1 MSTHRPVAAMLGRTI
16 LFKSLAERDR
26 QLVAR
31 QMVAAAFAP
40 EQLIF
45 ARGDPPDDIY
55 LVLKGRVRL
64 SVFSLDGRMLSFK
77 HAEPGDTFGEI
88 GPLDGGARTADATAL
103 TQVEVM
109 SLERAKLNALL
120 EGNPRVA
127 RAAIKFLCAR
137 LRETSELAEGIAL
150 HSIEM
155 RLARFLLS
163 ALKRQHGDGPAIH
176 AFIELG
182 ITQGELAL
190 LIGASRQK
198 VNAALNT
205 LEQAGAIRRTRTR
218 LFCDEASLLRVAALE
233 QG

>member
-1 MSTHRPVAAMLGRTI
+1 MSPYRPVAAMLGRTI

-31 QMVAAAFAP
+31 QMVSATFAP

-77 HAEPGDTFGEI
+77 HAEAGDTFGEI

-163 ALKRQHGDGPAIH
+163 ALKRQHGDGAAIH

-218 LFCDEASLLRVAALE
+218 LFCDEASLLRLAALE

>member
-1 MSTHRPVAAMLGRTI
+1 MTMNRPVAVMLGRTI

-26 QLVAR
+26 LLIAR
-31 QMVAAAFAP
+31 QMTPASFAA

-45 ARGDPPDDIY
+45 ARGDPGNDIY

-77 HAEPGDTFGEI
+77 HAEAGDIFGEI

-103 TQVEVM
+103 TKVEVM
-109 SLERAKLNALL
+109 TLQRGKFNALL

-127 RAAIKFLCAR
+127 RAAIRFLCAR

-150 HSIEM
+150 HPIEM

-163 ALKRQHGDGPAIH
+163 ALKRQRSDAGTAHSS
-176 AFIELG
+176 IELG

-198 VNAALNT
+198 VNAALHA
-205 LEQAGAIRRTRTR
+205 LEEAGAIRRARSR
-218 LFCDEASLLRVAALE
+218 LFCDEAALLRVAALE
-233 QG
+233 QP

>member
-1 MSTHRPVAAMLGRTI
+1 
-16 LFKSLAERDR
+16 
-26 QLVAR
+26 
-31 QMVAAAFAP
+31 
-40 EQLIF
+40 
-45 ARGDPPDDIY
+45 
-55 LVLKGRVRL
+55 
-64 SVFSLDGRMLSFK
+64 
-77 HAEPGDTFGEI
+77 
-88 GPLDGGARTADATAL
+88 
-103 TQVEVM
+103 M
-109 SLERAKLNALL
+109 SLQRAKLNALL

-163 ALKRQHGDGPAIH
+163 ALKRQRSDRGTTQSV
-176 AFIELG
+176 IELG

-205 LEQAGAIRRTRTR
+205 LEQAGAVRRTRTR
-218 LFCDEASLLRVAALE
+218 LFCDEVTLLRVAALE

>member
-1 MSTHRPVAAMLGRTI
+1 
-16 LFKSLAERDR
+16 
-26 QLVAR
+26 
-31 QMVAAAFAP
+31 
-40 EQLIF
+40 
-45 ARGDPPDDIY
+45 
-55 LVLKGRVRL
+55 
-64 SVFSLDGRMLSFK
+64 
-77 HAEPGDTFGEI
+77 
-88 GPLDGGARTADATAL
+88 
-103 TQVEVM
+103 
-109 SLERAKLNALL
+109 LL

-137 LRETSELAEGIAL
+137 LRETSELAEGSAL

-163 ALKRQHGDGPAIH
+163 ALKRQRGDEAAIH

>member
-1 MSTHRPVAAMLGRTI
+1 MTTNRPVAAMLGRTI
-16 LFKSLAERDR
+16 LFKSLPERDR
-26 QLVAR
+26 LLIAR
-31 QMVAAAFAP
+31 QMTPASFGVD
-40 EQLIF
+40 QLIF
-45 ARGDPPDDIY
+45 ARGDPGNDIY

-77 HAEPGDTFGEI
+77 HAEAGDIFGEI

-103 TQVEVM
+103 TQVEAM
-109 SLERAKLNALL
+109 SLQRTKFNALL
-120 EGNPRVA
+120 ENNPRVA
-127 RAAIKFLCAR
+127 RAAIKFLCVR

-163 ALKRQHGDGPAIH
+163 ALKRQRGDEAAIH

>member
-26 QLVAR
+26 HLVAR
-31 QMVAAAFAP
+31 QMVAATFAP

-127 RAAIKFLCAR
+127 RPPSSFYAPGCVKPASWPKASHCTRSRCGSPASCCR
-137 LRETSELAEGIAL
+137 RS
-150 HSIEM
+150 
-155 RLARFLLS
+155 S
-163 ALKRQHGDGPAIH
+163 ASTAMGPRS
-176 AFIELG
+176 
-182 ITQGELAL
+182 TPSSSS
-190 LIGASRQK
+190 ASPR
-198 VNAALNT
+198 
-205 LEQAGAIRRTRTR
+205 
-218 LFCDEASLLRVAALE
+218 ASSPC
-233 QG
+233 

>member
-31 QMVAAAFAP
+31 QMVAATFGP

-120 EGNPRVA
+120 DGNPRVA

-163 ALKRQHGDGPAIH
+163 ALKRQHGDGHH

-205 LEQAGAIRRTRTR
+205 LEQGGAIRRTRTR

>member
-1 MSTHRPVAAMLGRTI
+1 MLGRTI
-16 LFKSLAERDR
+16 LFKSLPERDR
-26 QLVAR
+26 LLIAR
-31 QMVAAAFAP
+31 QMVPANFAP

-45 ARGDPPDDIY
+45 ARGDPPGDIY

-77 HAEPGDTFGEI
+77 HAEAGDTFGEI

-103 TQVEVM
+103 SDVEVM
-109 SLERAKLNALL
+109 SLQRAKLNALL

-163 ALKRQHGDGPAIH
+163 ALKRQRSDRGTTHSV
-176 AFIELG
+176 IELG

-205 LEQAGAIRRTRTR
+205 LEQVGAVRRTRTR
-218 LFCDEASLLRVAALE
+218 LFCDEVTLLRVAALE
-233 QG
+233 QP

>member
-1 MSTHRPVAAMLGRTI
+1 MSTKRPVAAMLGRTI
-16 LFKSLAERDR
+16 LFRSLPERDR
-26 QLVAR
+26 VLIAR
-31 QMVAAAFAP
+31 QMVPANFAS

-45 ARGDPPDDIY
+45 ARGDPPNDIY

-64 SVFSLDGRMLSFK
+64 SVFALDGRMLSFK
-77 HAEPGDTFGEI
+77 HAEAGDTFGEI

-103 TQVEVM
+103 TAVEVM
-109 SLERAKLNALL
+109 SLQRAKLNALL

-163 ALKRQHGDGPAIH
+163 ALKRQRSDRGTTQAV
-176 AFIELG
+176 IELG

-198 VNAALNT
+198 VNAALNA
-205 LEQAGAIRRTRTR
+205 LEQTGAVRRTRTR
-218 LFCDEASLLRVAALE
+218 LFCDEVTLLRVAALE
-233 QG
+233 QP

>member
-1 MSTHRPVAAMLGRTI
+1 MLGRTI
-16 LFKSLAERDR
+16 LFKSLPERDR
-26 QLVAR
+26 LLIAR
-31 QMVAAAFAP
+31 QMTPASFGVD
-40 EQLIF
+40 QLIF
-45 ARGDPPDDIY
+45 ARGDPGNDIY

-77 HAEPGDTFGEI
+77 HAEAGDIFGEI

-103 TQVEVM
+103 TQVEAM
-109 SLERAKLNALL
+109 SLQRAKLNALL

-127 RAAIKFLCAR
+127 RATIKYLCTR
-137 LRETSELAEGIAL
+137 LRETSDLAEGIAL
-150 HSIEM
+150 HPIEM

-163 ALKRQHGDGPAIH
+163 ALKRQGSDGGA
-176 AFIELG
+176 AQASIELG

-218 LFCDEASLLRVAALE
+218 LFCDEGSLLRVAALE